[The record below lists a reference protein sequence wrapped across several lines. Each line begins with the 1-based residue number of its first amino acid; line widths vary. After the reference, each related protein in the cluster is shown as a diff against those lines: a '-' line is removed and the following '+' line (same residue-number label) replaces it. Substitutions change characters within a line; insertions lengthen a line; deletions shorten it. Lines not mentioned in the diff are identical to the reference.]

1 MQTHQRR
8 SLFGGL
14 PKRDGPRKYQ
24 TISPQCGVRSIGSDP
39 LDSKTRQE
47 ISLEKLMRKKIELT
61 LNGKPTA
68 LEVPSHR
75 LLLDLLRDELGLTGT
90 KEGCGTGDCGACTV
104 LLNGKPV
111 NSCLLLSGELDGADL
126 VTIEGMKIGDELHP
140 IQKTFIQ
147 DGGVQCGYCTS
158 GMLMI
163 TSSLLEEN
171 PDPTEEEIRFALS
184 GNLCRCTGYAKIVQA
199 VQDAAAL
206 LRAKQQSAEIKDR
219 R

>member
-1 MQTHQRR
+1 M
-8 SLFGGL
+8 
-14 PKRDGPRKYQ
+14 
-24 TISPQCGVRSIGSDP
+24 
-39 LDSKTRQE
+39 
-47 ISLEKLMRKKIELT
+47 
-61 LNGKPTA
+61 
-68 LEVPSHR
+68 EVPSHR

-206 LRAKQQSAEIKDR
+206 LRAKQQSAEIEDR